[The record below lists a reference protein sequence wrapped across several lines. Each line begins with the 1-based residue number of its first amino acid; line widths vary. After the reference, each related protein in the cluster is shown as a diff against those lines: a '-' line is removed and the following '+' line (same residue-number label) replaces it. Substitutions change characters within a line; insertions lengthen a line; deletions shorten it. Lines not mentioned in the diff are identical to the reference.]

1 MSGKKLSKNIVIYGL
16 SNGMKSLVPF
26 IMLPILTTYFSAEG
40 YGRLAIIET
49 SLLFLTPFIILNIE
63 GYISVQYFK
72 SSKEELKKYLGN
84 GISISLLAFFLI
96 FLILFFLKEPLS
108 NWLEIPPEM
117 ILLLPIMVIVK
128 LIPTV
133 VLVILQAQQK
143 ATSYLIYSFSQTIVD
158 FSLSALFIITFLKG
172 YYGRLEGIYGA
183 FFIFTII
190 GSFLLFRLGYLAI
203 SWDQKKVKDILNFGI
218 PLIPHAVGGTTIA
231 LSDRYFVSFFEGN
244 AEVGYYTAA
253 YQISALMLLFSR
265 SVNQAW
271 NPCLLY
277 TSPSPRDS

>member
-16 SNGMKSLVPF
+16 SNGLKSLVPF

-158 FSLSALFIITFLKG
+158 FSLSALFILSLIH
-172 YYGRLEGIYGA
+172 
-183 FFIFTII
+183 
-190 GSFLLFRLGYLAI
+190 I
-203 SWDQKKVKDILNFGI
+203 SE
-218 PLIPHAVGGTTIA
+218 PTRP
-231 LSDRYFVSFFEGN
+231 Y
-244 AEVGYYTAA
+244 
-253 YQISALMLLFSR
+253 
-265 SVNQAW
+265 
-271 NPCLLY
+271 
-277 TSPSPRDS
+277 